1 MNELEEKFEADAK
14 SATACVFCDYKDIAA
29 TKPINLISDL
39 LSQILER
46 QKSLPRN
53 VSELYEKQEKMAS
66 KPSLKDMN
74 DILHESAKTQKIYLI
89 VDALD
94 ECPDKD
100 DNRNILLQQLSHLRG
115 PCNILLTSRPSV
127 SISEYFDNYL
137 TIEITAKESDIDKY
151 IAGHLSSRLQAHI
164 KQKPSLYKEI
174 RSVVNKRAQN
184 MYVFL

>member
-14 SATACVFCDYKDIAA
+14 SAAACVFCDYKDIAA

-74 DILHESAKTQKIYLI
+74 DILHELTKTQKI
-89 VDALD
+89 
-94 ECPDKD
+94 
-100 DNRNILLQQLSHLRG
+100 
-115 PCNILLTSRPSV
+115 
-127 SISEYFDNYL
+127 
-137 TIEITAKESDIDKY
+137 
-151 IAGHLSSRLQAHI
+151 
-164 KQKPSLYKEI
+164 
-174 RSVVNKRAQN
+174 
-184 MYVFL
+184 